1 MNVSNCFAHFLL
13 TASVVP
19 QVDGSQPSIR
29 TDRRSRYW
37 RHDGEHSVTG
47 YIKGTAAISRSSD
60 PIERV
65 M

>member
-1 MNVSNCFAHFLL
+1 MKKQRKHCI
-13 TASVVP
+13 
-19 QVDGSQPSIR
+19 PS
-29 TDRRSRYW
+29 DDQ
-37 RHDGEHSVTG
+37 HDDSGVGVAGDVRAAGGTGGEHFVTG

>member
-1 MNVSNCFAHFLL
+1 MSSSTRVTIEHDDSGVGLDGD
-13 TASVVP
+13 VP
-19 QVDGSQPSIR
+19 AAGC
-29 TDRRSRYW
+29 T
-37 RHDGEHSVTG
+37 DGEHFVTG